1 MIFSQEQIDE
11 IVRIIRFQNVFFI
24 AGNIGTS
31 VLKQE
36 DIQVLKDFGI
46 DPTSLNLGLT
56 PFEQL
61 FYFGRLASMLGPLN
75 ASQVTFSDL
84 KKYFQRGQYVP
95 LSDAE
100 TASLRYLQGKS
111 YNYIKGLG
119 ETEISFITGKIEDE
133 NLAKRSYYES
143 IIGDSLKRTIIERD
157 SVRNIVSEIGEKT
170 GDWNRDLGR
179 IAETELQNAYEYGK
193 AASYDEIYGDKVL
206 YYKEVYPGA
215 CQYCIKLY
223 LTNGIG
229 SEPRLFTY
237 EQLLQNGTNIGK
249 KSRDWLPVLGT
260 VHPFCFDDQ
269 TEVLTDQGWK
279 FFKDLNKT
287 EKFLSVD
294 LETGEGEWCSA
305 VNWVSQE
312 YKGKMYLRENKSFSL
327 CTTPNHYHVVN
338 ACYEGARD
346 KLRQEGDIPVQ
357 GKFLCTLPK
366 WTGIPMDFF
375 EIGNLKYDINLFC
388 EFLGYYLSEGS
399 VSNYKGTYRISITQ
413 IKDSRHKIFECCKSL
428 FGDKCSLQK
437 ECIEVYIN
445 KERRPLWDYLKKFGH
460 SHEKFI
466 PLEVKNLPVAQLN
479 IFLDAYFLGDGTYFK
494 GCTWKG
500 YKCNGYR
507 TITSSS
513 YRMISDLSEIILKIG
528 KRPSLYNF
536 GKNKFVDKR
545 QGKIYEGKHD
555 VWQVSELK
563 SKYAY
568 NTSLKKRLIDY
579 EGYIY
584 DVELEKNHTLFVKRN
599 NKVCVSGNCRCDLR
613 IYRKG
618 DEWDPDKGMY
628 VTKKSSTQSKGTI
641 KISVGDKI
649 FKV

>member
-1 MIFSQEQIDE
+1 M
-11 IVRIIRFQNVFFI
+11 
-24 AGNIGTS
+24 
-31 VLKQE
+31 
-36 DIQVLKDFGI
+36 
-46 DPTSLNLGLT
+46 
-56 PFEQL
+56 
-61 FYFGRLASMLGPLN
+61 
-75 ASQVTFSDL
+75 
-84 KKYFQRGQYVP
+84 P

-157 SVRNIVSEIGEKT
+157 SARNIVSEIGEKT

-260 VHPFCFDDQ
+260 VHPFC
-269 TEVLTDQGWK
+269 
-279 FFKDLNKT
+279 
-287 EKFLSVD
+287 
-294 LETGEGEWCSA
+294 
-305 VNWVSQE
+305 
-312 YKGKMYLRENKSFSL
+312 
-327 CTTPNHYHVVN
+327 
-338 ACYEGARD
+338 
-346 KLRQEGDIPVQ
+346 
-357 GKFLCTLPK
+357 
-366 WTGIPMDFF
+366 
-375 EIGNLKYDINLFC
+375 
-388 EFLGYYLSEGS
+388 
-399 VSNYKGTYRISITQ
+399 
-413 IKDSRHKIFECCKSL
+413 
-428 FGDKCSLQK
+428 
-437 ECIEVYIN
+437 
-445 KERRPLWDYLKKFGH
+445 
-460 SHEKFI
+460 
-466 PLEVKNLPVAQLN
+466 
-479 IFLDAYFLGDGTYFK
+479 
-494 GCTWKG
+494 
-500 YKCNGYR
+500 
-507 TITSSS
+507 
-513 YRMISDLSEIILKIG
+513 
-528 KRPSLYNF
+528 
-536 GKNKFVDKR
+536 
-545 QGKIYEGKHD
+545 
-555 VWQVSELK
+555 
-563 SKYAY
+563 
-568 NTSLKKRLIDY
+568 
-579 EGYIY
+579 
-584 DVELEKNHTLFVKRN
+584 
-599 NKVCVSGNCRCDLR
+599 RCDLR